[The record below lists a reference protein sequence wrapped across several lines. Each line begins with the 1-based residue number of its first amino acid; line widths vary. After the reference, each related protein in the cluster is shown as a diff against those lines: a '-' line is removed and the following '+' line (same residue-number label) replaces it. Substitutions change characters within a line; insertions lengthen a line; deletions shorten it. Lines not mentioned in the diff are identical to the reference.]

1 MDIKDLEDV
10 GSNVE
15 SAEGLLASHFAAA
28 MQVDTSASVHSW
40 RGQNQELKIH
50 TCDLSSSSRSFE
62 SDLNKD
68 MSTTTAQSTELPTI
82 EGTTSGVVIEPIY
95 SGSAP
100 EYLWSELLPAKE
112 EDPSGA
118 ETSVN
123 KEDEE
128 RYFPLVRPIHPSEL
142 EIVKEIAQGGQA
154 KVFLAKYLKTQQ
166 NVVVKTYTCR
176 VNPGE
181 LRRQMERVMKACE
194 EKSYSGL
201 CPVIGVSADDKG
213 KVSVV
218 MQLMEG
224 DLRNFINNHR
234 DYERVTYRDQLEI
247 MRAIANGMKQL
258 HECGLIH
265 KDLKASNILVSPL
278 LQRGWRT
285 PLKRPLR
292 KLDPITPLE
301 GPLLTL
307 VQRRLLTSNPVMSG
321 MDFIDLN
328 RMVQL
333 NPKQVSSVFSGSI
346 VKPNVAAALKQ
357 SLVTASSMQWVF
369 DIKVGDY
376 ESSDGV
382 VGTGFWRAPEVLKAL
397 RDGTEV
403 EYSAAVDVYGF
414 GMVCYELLSSQI
426 PFQGHRLSDYNLV
439 LSGRRPEL
447 PHNVTPTIK
456 ELLHRC
462 WHMDPNQRPDWDE
475 IQNIL
480 ELEKGS
486 C

>member
-1 MDIKDLEDV
+1 
-10 GSNVE
+10 
-15 SAEGLLASHFAAA
+15 
-28 MQVDTSASVHSW
+28 
-40 RGQNQELKIH
+40 
-50 TCDLSSSSRSFE
+50 
-62 SDLNKD
+62 
-68 MSTTTAQSTELPTI
+68 
-82 EGTTSGVVIEPIY
+82 
-95 SGSAP
+95 
-100 EYLWSELLPAKE
+100 
-112 EDPSGA
+112 
-118 ETSVN
+118 
-123 KEDEE
+123 
-128 RYFPLVRPIHPSEL
+128 
-142 EIVKEIAQGGQA
+142 
-154 KVFLAKYLKTQQ
+154 
-166 NVVVKTYTCR
+166 
-176 VNPGE
+176 
-181 LRRQMERVMKACE
+181 
-194 EKSYSGL
+194 
-201 CPVIGVSADDKG
+201 
-213 KVSVV
+213 

-234 DYERVTYRDQLEI
+234 DYERVSYRDQREI

-265 KDLKASNILVSPL
+265 KDLKASNILVSPQL
-278 LQRGWRT
+278 RRGWRT

-301 GPLLTL
+301 GP
-307 VQRRLLTSNPVMSG
+307 RRLLTSNPVMSG
-321 MDFIDLN
+321 MDFINLS

-333 NPKQVSSVFSGSI
+333 NPKQVSSIFSGSI

-357 SLVTASSMQWVF
+357 SLVTASSVQWVF

-376 ESSDGV
+376 ESLDGV
-382 VGTGFWRAPEVLKAL
+382 EGTGFWRTPEVLKAL

-403 EYSAAVDVYGF
+403 EYSAIVDVYGF

-426 PFQGHRLSDYNLV
+426 PFQGHPLSDYNLV

-462 WHMDPNQRPDWDE
+462 WHMDPKQRPDWDE

-480 ELEKGS
+480 ELEKDS

>member
-1 MDIKDLEDV
+1 MGSKDLEDV

-15 SAEGLLASHFAAA
+15 SAEGVSASHFAAA
-28 MQVDTSASVHSW
+28 MQVHTSASVHSS
-40 RGQNQELKIH
+40 RGQNQEPKIH
-50 TCDLSSSSRSFE
+50 TCDLSSNSRSSE

-68 MSTTTAQSTELPTI
+68 MSTTTAQSTELPTT
-82 EGTTSGVVIEPIY
+82 EDTASGVVIEPIY

-100 EYLWSELLPAKE
+100 EYLWSDLLPAKE

-128 RYFPLVRPIHPSEL
+128 RCFPLVRAIHPSEL

-166 NVVVKTYTCR
+166 NVV
-176 VNPGE
+176 
-181 LRRQMERVMKACE
+181 
-194 EKSYSGL
+194 
-201 CPVIGVSADDKG
+201 G

-234 DYERVTYRDQLEI
+234 DYERVSYRDQLEI

-265 KDLKASNILVSPL
+265 KDLKASNILVSP
-278 LQRGWRT
+278 QRRHGWRT

-307 VQRRLLTSNPVMSG
+307 VQRRLLTSNPGMSG
-321 MDFIDLN
+321 MDFISLN
-328 RMVQL
+328 RMVPL

-357 SLVTASSMQWVF
+357 SLVTASSVQWVF

-382 VGTGFWRAPEVLKAL
+382 AGTGFWRAPEVLKAL

-414 GMVCYELLSSQI
+414 GMVCYELLSCQI
-426 PFQGHRLSDYNLV
+426 PFQGHPLSDYNLV
-439 LSGRRPEL
+439 LSRRRPEL
-447 PHNVTPTIK
+447 PHNVTPTMK
-456 ELLHRC
+456 ELLHCC

-475 IQNIL
+475 IHNIL
-480 ELEKGS
+480 ELEKDS

>member
-1 MDIKDLEDV
+1 
-10 GSNVE
+10 
-15 SAEGLLASHFAAA
+15 
-28 MQVDTSASVHSW
+28 
-40 RGQNQELKIH
+40 
-50 TCDLSSSSRSFE
+50 
-62 SDLNKD
+62 
-68 MSTTTAQSTELPTI
+68 MSTTTAQSTELPTT
-82 EGTTSGVVIEPIY
+82 ESTEPGVVIEPIY
-95 SGSAP
+95 WGSAP

-128 RYFPLVRPIHPSEL
+128 RCFPLVRSIHPSEL

-176 VNPGE
+176 GVNPGE
-181 LRRQMERVMKACE
+181 LRRQMESVMKACE

-201 CPVIGVSADDKG
+201 CPVIGVSADNKG

-234 DYERVTYRDQLEI
+234 DYERVSYRDQLEI
-247 MRAIANGMKQL
+247 MRAIANGMRQL

-265 KDLKASNILVSPL
+265 KDLKASNILVSPRL
-278 LQRGWRT
+278 RLGWDT
-285 PLKRPLR
+285 PLKRPSR
-292 KLDPITPLE
+292 RNLDPIEGPLPTILEGSVLE
-301 GPLLTL
+301 GP
-307 VQRRLLTSNPVMSG
+307 LLTSNPVMSG
-321 MDFIDLN
+321 MNFLN
-328 RMVQL
+328 LYRMFQL
-333 NPKQVSSVFSGSI
+333 NPKRVSSVFSRSI
-346 VKPNVAAALKQ
+346 VKPNEAAALKQ
-357 SLVTASSMQWVF
+357 SLATASSVQWVF
-369 DIKVGDY
+369 DIRVGDY
-376 ESSDGV
+376 ESSDRV
-382 VGTGFWRAPEVLKAL
+382 EGTGFWRAPEVLKAL
-397 RDGTEV
+397 RDNTEV

-426 PFQGHRLSDYNLV
+426 PFQGHLLTDYNLV
-439 LSGRRPEL
+439 LLGRKPEL

-475 IQNIL
+475 ILNIL
-480 ELEKGS
+480 ELEKGLVLKS
-486 C
+486 GR

>member
-1 MDIKDLEDV
+1 MDSKDLEDV

-15 SAEGLLASHFAAA
+15 SAEGVLASHFAAA
-28 MQVDTSASVHSW
+28 MQVHTSASVHSS

-50 TCDLSSSSRSFE
+50 TCDLSSSSRSSE

-68 MSTTTAQSTELPTI
+68 MSTTTAESTELPTT
-82 EGTTSGVVIEPIY
+82 ESTTSGVVIEPIF

-112 EDPSGA
+112 EYPCGA

-123 KEDEE
+123 KEDAE
-128 RYFPLVRPIHPSEL
+128 RCFPLVRPIHPSEL

-176 VNPGE
+176 GVNPGE
-181 LRRQMERVMKACE
+181 LRRQMESVMKACE

-201 CPVIGVSADDKG
+201 CPVIGVSADNKG

-234 DYERVTYRDQLEI
+234 DYERVSYRDQLEI

-258 HECGLIH
+258 QECGLIH
-265 KDLKASNILVSPL
+265 KDLKASNILVSPQL
-278 LQRGWRT
+278 RRGWRT

-301 GPLLTL
+301 GP
-307 VQRRLLTSNPVMSG
+307 RRLLTSNPVMSG
-321 MDFIDLN
+321 MDFINLS

-333 NPKQVSSVFSGSI
+333 NPKQVSSIFSGSI

-357 SLVTASSMQWVF
+357 SLVTASSVQWVF
-369 DIKVGDY
+369 DIKVGEY

-397 RDGTEV
+397 RDGTEM

-426 PFQGHRLSDYNLV
+426 PFFGHPLSDYNLV
-439 LSGRRPEL
+439 L
-447 PHNVTPTIK
+447 
-456 ELLHRC
+456 
-462 WHMDPNQRPDWDE
+462 
-475 IQNIL
+475 
-480 ELEKGS
+480 
-486 C
+486 

>member
-1 MDIKDLEDV
+1 MDSKDLEDV

-15 SAEGLLASHFAAA
+15 SAEGVSASHFAVD
-28 MQVDTSASVHSW
+28 MQVHTSASVHSS

-50 TCDLSSSSRSFE
+50 TCDLSSSSRSSE

-68 MSTTTAQSTELPTI
+68 MSTTTAQSTELPTT
-82 EGTTSGVVIEPIY
+82 EGTTSGVVVEPIY

-112 EDPSGA
+112 EDPVGA

-128 RYFPLVRPIHPSEL
+128 RCFPLVRPKHPSEL

-154 KVFLAKYLKTQQ
+154 KVLLVKYLKTQQ

-176 VNPGE
+176 GVNPGE
-181 LRRQMERVMKACE
+181 LRRQMESVMKACE

-201 CPVIGVSADDKG
+201 CPVIGVSADNKG

-234 DYERVTYRDQLEI
+234 DYERVSYRDQLEI

-265 KDLKASNILVSPL
+265 KDLKASNILVSPQL
-278 LQRGWRT
+278 RHGWRT

-301 GPLLTL
+301 GP
-307 VQRRLLTSNPVMSG
+307 RRLLTSNPVMSG
-321 MDFIDLN
+321 MDFINLS
-328 RMVQL
+328 RM
-333 NPKQVSSVFSGSI
+333 
-346 VKPNVAAALKQ
+346 
-357 SLVTASSMQWVF
+357 VF
-369 DIKVGDY
+369 DIKVGEY

-426 PFQGHRLSDYNLV
+426 PFQGHPLSDYNLV
-439 LSGRRPEL
+439 LSGRKPEL
-447 PHNVTPTIK
+447 PHNVTPTNK

-462 WHMDPNQRPDWDE
+462 WHMDPKQRPDWDE

-480 ELEKGS
+480 ELEKDS